1 MHFYTVIQ
9 INFISRFIAKMK
21 LESDKTLSKTLHFIE
36 DYIDQVI
43 LYGLHQKIILKLID
57 YFNNLTGA

>member
-1 MHFYTVIQ
+1 
-9 INFISRFIAKMK
+9 MK